1 MTGKGCHPEEPQARK
16 DLEWVLRTLEPGP
29 SLRSGRQ
36 PEPGPSLT
44 LRTTNKGCHPEEPQ
58 ARKDLGWV
66 LRTLEPGPSLR
77 SGRQSE
83 PGPSLRSGR
92 QPEPD
97 PSLTLRMTEIQAH
110 LRRSGRQAM
119 DFPVKLTFL
128 PLRNTIACG
137 IFFSQL

>member
-16 DLEWVLRTLEPGP
+16 DMEWVLRTLEPGP

-44 LRTTNKGCHPEEPQ
+44 LRMTEIQ
-58 ARKDLGWV
+58 AH
-66 LRTLEPGPSLR
+66 LRR

>member
-1 MTGKGCHPEEPQARK
+1 VGVGVLFPVILNAEGMKNLGKGFSKP
-16 DLEWVLRTLEPGP
+16 EPGP

-44 LRTTNKGCHPEEPQ
+44 LR
-58 ARKDLGWV
+58 
-66 LRTLEPGPSLR
+66 
-77 SGRQSE
+77 
-83 PGPSLRSGR
+83 
-92 QPEPD
+92 
-97 PSLTLRMTEIQAH
+97 MTEIQAH
-110 LRRSGRQAM
+110 RRRSGRQAM